1 MKKLLFLCLA
11 ISIILPGCKKDPVS
25 ADEEGWNDAK
35 ALKLRGDI
43 VAVSGLD
50 LKWEAG
56 QEIAVF
62 PVNAKVVETKAT
74 PSIVK
79 MTAASAGSTSDLNYV
94 DYGFMPEKDI
104 TRHKFAAITPYVS
117 SGSPEAADC
126 SISNE
131 QTGIEADLIKY
142 VPLYSTAEIAN
153 PIEGATVLMK
163 FSAAVAIIKVPV
175 TTGAENVV
183 GMTIE
188 TEEGASPIGGTFA
201 INLSDGSISQ
211 KNGLSSITVPSSL
224 PASESVQYYYL
235 AVLPGDHTGKELH
248 AKLALAEGERDI
260 VLEGDVFKAGTV
272 ITLKDI
278 TPVIPPPS
286 KEEVFEIDLANLTFD
301 ESFIYEAKDEAGRIV
316 AVVTREY
323 LGKATN
329 QQAIVVYGT
338 KPNASGTFRVI
349 DSENTIGFIA
359 QVLKA
364 AAAEEYTTYESVSAE
379 DQVHG
384 GVFSFKKD
392 EIGYITAGS
401 MAAVNKLYAVMDS
414 ETGVTSISTSTEEQ
428 IITTVLTPRTVTF
441 TDRGEEKAYKLVKIC
456 RQIWFA
462 EDVATYKFN
471 DGTTIPKVKASE
483 LFPLEGPGCVNTA
496 STTDRLMYN
505 AYATND
511 ERFVPAGG
519 GWKVPT
525 IGDFKTLLAEVP
537 MSGMITNIEGT
548 EERGNNI
555 IGLSIHNLGRVTNKS
570 WSNTKSMDP
579 CYWSSNAS
587 ETEGQHQCLVV
598 RAAPSSAPAT
608 NGGQNSHFG
617 FFVRLM
623 RGIY

>member
-1 MKKLLFLCLA
+1 MKKLLFFCLA
-11 ISIILPGCKKDPVS
+11 VSIMLPGCKKDPTS
-25 ADEEGWNDAK
+25 TEEKGWSEEK

-43 VAVSGLD
+43 VTVSGLD
-50 LKWEAG
+50 LNWEAG
-56 QEIAVF
+56 QEFAVF
-62 PVNAKVVETKAT
+62 PVNANVVATKAS

-79 MTAASAGSTSDLNYV
+79 MIAASAGSTSDLKYV
-94 DYGFMPEKDI
+94 DYGFMPDKSI
-104 TRHKFAAITPYVS
+104 TRHKFAAITPYTS
-117 SGSPEAADC
+117 SGTPEAADGLVPA
-126 SISNE
+126 E
-131 QTGIEADLIKY
+131 QSGALADLNKY
-142 VPLYSTAEIAN
+142 VPMYSTAEITN
-153 PIEGATVLMK
+153 PIDGAIVLMK

-175 TTGAENVV
+175 ITGADNVV

-188 TEEGASPIGGTFA
+188 AEEGASPIGGGFA

-211 KNGLSSITVPSSL
+211 KNGLSSISVSSSL
-224 PASESVQYYYL
+224 PASETVQYYYV

-248 AKLALAEGERDI
+248 AKLSLPGGEREI
-260 VLEGDVFKAGTV
+260 VLEGDVFKAGAVT
-272 ITLKDI
+272 TLKDI
-278 TPVIPPPS
+278 TPIIPPPS
-286 KEEVFEIDLANLTFD
+286 KEEVFEIDMTDLTFD
-301 ESFIYEAKDEAGRIV
+301 ESFIYEAKDESGRIV
-316 AVVTREY
+316 AVIAKEF

-338 KPNASGTFRVI
+338 KPNASGTLRVI

-364 AAAEEYTTYESVSAE
+364 AAAEEYTTYDSVSAE
-379 DQVHG
+379 DPVHG
-384 GVFSFKKD
+384 GIFSFKKD
-392 EIGYITAGS
+392 EIGYITPGS
-401 MAAVNKLYAVMDS
+401 AAAVNKVYAALDS
-414 ETGVTSISTSTEEQ
+414 ESGVTTISTSTETQ
-428 IITTVLTPRTVTF
+428 TTSTTLIPRTFVF
-441 TDRGEEKAYKLVKIC
+441 TDRGDEKAYKLVKIC

-471 DGTTIPKVKASE
+471 DGTTIPKVKAAE

-525 IGDFKTLLAEVP
+525 IGDFKTLIAEVP
-537 MSGMITNIEGT
+537 MSGMITNIEGA

-555 IGLSIHNLGRVTNKS
+555 TGLSIHNLGRVTNKS

-598 RAAPSSAPAT
+598 RAAPTSAPAT